1 MGFNCSGLGPADQ
14 QILTNLQPT
23 IIGTLRGAAMKIQ
36 QGGGRA
42 ESKKWFGDDS
52 NQWMSELGAEVVD
65 AGQHDQCQP
74 IDVHF
79 SKLQK
84 RCGGDCGGKNAVGWL
99 AGFHRWAET
108 DEPGR
113 RSEFPHHSQ
122 FELESIATLSPFK
135 RPADSNLYDH
145 GA

>member
-14 QILTNLQPT
+14 QILINLQPT
-23 IIGTLRGAAMKIQ
+23 IIGTLRGAAMKINKAVDALKA
-36 QGGGRA
+36 GNGSGMTA
-42 ESKKWFGDDS
+42 
-52 NQWMSELGAEVVD
+52 QWMSELGPKLSMLASMINVK
-65 AGQHDQCQP
+65 P

-79 SKLQK
+79 SKLRK
-84 RCGGDCGGKNAVGWL
+84 ALWWRICGGKNAVGWL

-122 FELESIATLSPFK
+122 FELEFIATLSAIQTPG
-135 RPADSNLYDH
+135 RQ
-145 GA
+145 